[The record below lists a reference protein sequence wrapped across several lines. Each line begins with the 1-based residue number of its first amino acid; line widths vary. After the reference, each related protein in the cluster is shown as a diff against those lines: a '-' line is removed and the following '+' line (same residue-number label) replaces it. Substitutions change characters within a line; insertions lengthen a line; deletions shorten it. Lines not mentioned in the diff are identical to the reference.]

1 VKLFFDD
8 ENSNNC
14 NDKSEHYYSKKTLL
28 EAFDNEVKNKL
39 YKGLKYSDWRT
50 LLHTAKT
57 LIIDVDS
64 NFNSRVCYTAQEDSY
79 PRFLNCYNPHDGSFG
94 QFLYDRIIKE
104 YQNHIKN
111 TANTTS
117 TYTTTTTSNNSNNV
131 ISNSSIL
138 NNNKTITTDTC
149 VISDSSALN
158 TNIGTISNAYI
169 KTGDTW
175 SEFNTATINTAHSFS
190 NLAYSFSNLKD
201 EIKKQVLDEINK
213 KEVNKMS
220 EMSKMFNFDFG
231 PVNDNHYRMSP
242 YGLAIDT
249 SKNGWIAY
257 DSLSGELINVEIFN
271 FSIKNLLYKMPA
283 AIETLNA
290 GDIIIHSSRPVFVKG
305 INKDGTIKVISYDGA
320 VVMDILPIKS
330 PFGFSFATKIVSLID
345 FSQIKADP
353 KNPFGNMLPFLMMGD
368 REGEDLDFLPFL
380 MMNQGQDFMNNPM
393 MMYALMSGNK
403 SNNKD
408 LFLMMMLMNQ
418 KGDNIPHNKTEKV
431 DN

>member
-1 VKLFFDD
+1 MKLFFDD

-28 EAFDNEVKNKL
+28 EAFDYEVKNKA
-39 YKGLKYSDWRT
+39 YKGLKYGEWRT
-50 LLHTAKT
+50 LLHVAKT
-57 LIIDVDS
+57 LIIETDLD
-64 NFNSRVCYTAQEDSY
+64 FNSRICYTTQEDSY
-79 PRFLNCYNPHDGSFG
+79 PRFFNCYNRDDGSFG
-94 QFLYDRIIKE
+94 QFLYDYCIIK
-104 YQNHIKN
+104 YQNCIKN

-117 TYTTTTTSNNSNNV
+117 TYTISNNNNNI
-131 ISNSSIL
+131 ISNSSTL
-138 NNNKTITTDTC
+138 NNNKTITDTC
-149 VISDSSALN
+149 VISNSPTLD
-158 TNIGTISNAYI
+158 TNIGTISNVFI
-169 KTGDTW
+169 KTGDAW
-175 SEFNTATINTAHSFS
+175 SKLNTATVNTAHSFS
-190 NLAYSFSNLKD
+190 SLKD

-220 EMSKMFNFDFG
+220 EMSKVFNFDFG

-242 YGLAIDT
+242 DGLAIDT

-283 AIETLNA
+283 AIETLNI

-330 PFGFSFATKIVSLID
+330 PFGFSFVTKIVSLID
-345 FSQIKADP
+345 FSQIKADS

-403 SNNKD
+403 GNNKD
-408 LFLMMMLMNQ
+408 LLLMMMLMNQ
-418 KGDNIPHNKTEKV
+418 KEYNIC
-431 DN
+431 

>member
-1 VKLFFDD
+1 MKLFFDD

-14 NDKSEHYYSKKTLL
+14 NDKSDYYSKKTLL
-28 EAFDNEVKNKL
+28 EAFDDEVKNKL

-64 NFNSRVCYTAQEDSY
+64 NFNSRVCYTTQEDSY
-79 PRFLNCYNPHDGSFG
+79 PRFFNCYNPHDGSFG
-94 QFLYDRIIKE
+94 QFLYDRVIKK

-111 TANTTS
+111 TTNTT
-117 TYTTTTTSNNSNNV
+117 TIYTTSNNNNV

-138 NNNKTITTDTC
+138 SNNNNKAITADSC
-149 VISDSSALN
+149 AISNSSALD
-158 TNIGTISNAYI
+158 TNIGTISNAFI
-169 KTGDTW
+169 KIGDTW
-175 SEFNTATINTAHSFS
+175 SKLGAVAVDTSH
-190 NLAYSFSNLKD
+190 SFSNLKD
-201 EIKKQVLDEINK
+201 EIKEQILDEINK

-220 EMSKMFNFDFG
+220 EMSKVFNFDFG
-231 PVNDNHYRMSP
+231 PVNDDHYRMSP

-249 SKNGWIAY
+249 SRNGWIAY

-271 FSIKNLLYKMPA
+271 FSIKNFLYKMPT
-283 AIETLNA
+283 AIEALNI

-320 VVMDILPIKS
+320 VVMDILPVKS
-330 PFGFSFATKIVSLID
+330 PFGFSFVTKIVSLID
-345 FSQIKADP
+345 FSQIKADS

-368 REGEDLDFLPFL
+368 REDENLDFLPFL

-393 MMYALMSGNK
+393 MMYALMGGNK

-408 LFLMMMLMNQ
+408 LLLMMMLMNQ
-418 KGDNIPHNKTEKV
+418 KKDNIPYNKTEKS

>member
-1 VKLFFDD
+1 MKLFFDD

-28 EAFDNEVKNKL
+28 ETFDDEVKNKL
-39 YKGLKYSDWRT
+39 YKGLKYSDWRI

-64 NFNSRVCYTAQEDSY
+64 KFHSRVCYTAQDDSY
-79 PRFLNCYNPHDGSFG
+79 PRFFNCYNPHDGSFG
-94 QFLYDRIIKE
+94 QFLYDHVIKE

-117 TYTTTTTSNNSNNV
+117 IYSTTTISNNSNNV

-138 NNNKTITTDTC
+138 NNTADTC
-149 VISDSSALN
+149 VISNSPALD
-158 TNIGTISNAYI
+158 TNIGTISNVFI
-169 KTGDTW
+169 KTGDAW
-175 SEFNTATINTAHSFS
+175 SELNTATINTAH
-190 NLAYSFSNLKD
+190 SFSNLKD

-220 EMSKMFNFDFG
+220 EMSKVFNFDFG

-249 SKNGWIAY
+249 SKNGWITY

-283 AIETLNA
+283 AIETLNI

-330 PFGFSFATKIVSLID
+330 PFGFSFVTKIVSLID
-345 FSQIKADP
+345 FSQIKADS

-403 SNNKD
+403 GNNKD
-408 LFLMMMLMNQ
+408 LLLMMMLMNQ
-418 KGDNIPHNKTEKV
+418 KEYNIPHNKTEKG